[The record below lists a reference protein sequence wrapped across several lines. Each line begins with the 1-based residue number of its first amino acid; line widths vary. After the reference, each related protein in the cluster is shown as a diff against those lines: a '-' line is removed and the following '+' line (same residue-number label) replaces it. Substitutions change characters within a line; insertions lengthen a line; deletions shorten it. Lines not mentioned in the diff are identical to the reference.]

1 MAIDPANY
9 SETEILRDGSSMRI
23 RAVRPDDKQRLMR
36 HFESLS
42 QRSIYQRFF
51 GFKRMLTEA
60 DLVRFT
66 EVDFVQHVALV
77 AALGEGEDERFIG
90 VGRYVQIP
98 GRAEAEVAFAVL
110 DEYQGRGIG
119 TLLLEHLG
127 RVARA
132 GGVVEF
138 SAEVMGDNQQMLEMF
153 ARSGFQMKR
162 SGEPGTVH
170 LSFPT
175 EETEE
180 HLQLNQTRE
189 RIAAARSIE
198 RLLAPGSVAVIGA
211 SRAAA
216 KIGAVIVSNLMR
228 GGFTGAIYPVNPS
241 AGEILGL
248 KAWPSVDQI
257 GLPIDLAVIAV
268 PAAMV
273 EDEIVKCARAG
284 VFGVV
289 VITAGFAQTPGPGA
303 VSERRLFELV
313 RGLGMRMVGPNCMGL
328 LNSDPALRLN
338 ATLAPVAPQPGG
350 IGFFSQSGALGI
362 AVLEYALSRGLG
374 LSTFV
379 SAGHRADVSN
389 NDLLA
394 YWSEDPRTTVVA
406 LYLESVG
413 NPRKFAWLAPQL
425 ARRKPIVAVKSGRS
439 ASATHAAAG
448 HSSALASLDVA
459 VEALFEQAGV
469 IRTNTLEELFDVA
482 AMLATQP
489 VPAGPRVG
497 VVTNANGPGILFADA
512 CEASGLTL
520 PELAPGTRDELR
532 SLLPERAQLSNPVD
546 LTDSAAAAAY
556 ERAITALGK
565 DPSIDSIVAIY
576 IPPTIT
582 RPEDIAAG
590 IARGAAAVP
599 SHKPLLTVFLSETK
613 PPAALGA
620 GARGYLPYYHFPEN
634 AALALAA
641 AARYQRWRDRPLGKP
656 LVFDRLTRARLREII
671 DGVLGRCGGSPAWLD
686 ERELSAILRIAG
698 IEVAAAARTTVAE
711 APAVAGKLGY
721 PLVAKVVSSAVTHKS
736 DVGGVIMGLK
746 SAGEVEI
753 AAGGLARRMAELGKP
768 LDGILLQREVPG
780 GVEALVGVTSDPTFG
795 PLLVCG
801 LGGVMV
807 ELNRDVAFRLHPVT
821 DIDAVE
827 MLASLRMV
835 RLLDGYRG
843 MPPADRA
850 ALIDVIMRVSA
861 LVEIVPEMSELDLN
875 PVKILAP
882 GAGAVV
888 VDGRMRVRPAERPA
902 TPSVDTSLAR

>member
-1 MAIDPANY
+1 MAIDPAHY
-9 SETEILRDGSSMRI
+9 SEIEILRDGSSMRI
-23 RAVRPDDKQRLMR
+23 RALRPDDKGLLLR

-42 QRSIYQRFF
+42 PRSIYQRFF
-51 GFKRMLTEA
+51 GYKRALTPA

-66 EVDFVQHVALV
+66 EIDFVQHVAL
-77 AALGEGEDERFIG
+77 AASLGEGEQERFIG
-90 VGRYVQIP
+90 VGRYVRIP
-98 GRAEAEVAFAVL
+98 GSAQAEVAFAVL

-138 SAEVMGDNQQMLEMF
+138 TAEVLGDNQQMLEMF
-153 ARSGFQMKR
+153 ARSGFRMKR
-162 SGEPGTVH
+162 SAEPGTVH

-180 HLQLNQTRE
+180 HLQASQARE

-198 RLLAPGSVAVIGA
+198 RLLTPRSVAVIGA
-211 SRAAA
+211 SRDAA
-216 KIGAVIVSNLMR
+216 KIGAVIVQNLMR
-228 GGFTGAIYPVNPS
+228 GGFTGAIYPVNPA
-241 AGEILGL
+241 AGEIQGL
-248 KAWPSVDQI
+248 KAWPSIDLI

-268 PAAMV
+268 PASMV
-273 EDEIVKCARAG
+273 ADEIVKCARAG

-289 VITAGFAQTPGPGA
+289 LITAGFAELPRDGA

-328 LNSDPALRLN
+328 LNSDPALSLN
-338 ATLAPVAPQPGG
+338 ATPSPVAPQPGG

-362 AVLEYALSRGLG
+362 AVLDRACGRGLG
-374 LSTFV
+374 VSTFV
-379 SAGHRADVSN
+379 SAAQRADVSN

-394 YWSEDPRTTVVA
+394 YWSEDPRTAVVA

-448 HSSALASLDVA
+448 HSAALASLDVA

-512 CEASGLTL
+512 CEASGLSL
-520 PELAPGTRDELR
+520 PELAPGTRDELW
-532 SLLPERAQLSNPVD
+532 SCLPERAELSNPID
-546 LTDSAAAAAY
+546 LTDSAAAADY
-556 ERAITALGK
+556 ERALAVVGK
-565 DPSIDSIVAIY
+565 DASVDSIVAIY
-576 IPPTIT
+576 VPPMVT

-590 IARGAAAVP
+590 IARGAATVP
-599 SHKPLLTVFLSETK
+599 FHKPVLTVFLSETK
-613 PPAALGA
+613 PPAQLGT

-641 AARYQRWRDRPLGKP
+641 ASRYQRWRDRPRGKP
-656 LVFDRLTRARLREII
+656 LIFDRLTRTRLRAII
-671 DGVLGRCGGSPAWLD
+671 DGVLARCDGSPAWLD
-686 ERELSAILRIAG
+686 EEELCALLRTAG
-698 IEVAAAARTTVAE
+698 IGVAASARTTVAD
-711 APAVAGKLGY
+711 APAIAETLGY
-721 PLVAKVVSSAVTHKS
+721 PLVAKVVSPGVAHKS
-736 DVGGVIMGLK
+736 DLGGVIMGLN
-746 SAGEVEI
+746 SAGEVKI
-753 AAGGLARRMAELGKP
+753 AAARLEHRMAELGKP
-768 LDGILLQREVPG
+768 LEGILLQREVQV

-827 MLASLRMV
+827 MLASLRTV

-875 PVKILAP
+875 PVKILTP

-888 VDGRMRVRPAERPA
+888 VDGRMRIGPAG
-902 TPSVDTSLAR
+902 PSADSLQPR